1 MKVSRQRS
9 IFAACIF
16 AFAGL
21 IFSSPDAHAQAIYNV
36 CKPIKKNVDHEAK
49 VIRRDRAEL
58 AGEHDQVRRQQFQ
71 QRIDHE
77 VARFRDYQ
85 AQLNNCQA
93 DERARRE
100 AEKERKRKEKQSKQ
114 KNKVSC
120 TGPGCKW
127 CPDGYV
133 SVNNRDP
140 CVRIGKEATQ
150 KVKQKEAQQ
159 KKDKEILNNLIK
171 QKKIADQQKNN
182 EMQTNIQKTKK
193 DTEKNYIRNIR

>member
-9 IFAACIF
+9 ILVACTFALV
-16 AFAGL
+16 GL
-21 IFSSPDAHAQAIYNV
+21 IFSSPDAHAQAIY
-36 CKPIKKNVDHEAK
+36 
-49 VIRRDRAEL
+49 
-58 AGEHDQVRRQQFQ
+58 
-71 QRIDHE
+71 
-77 VARFRDYQ
+77 
-85 AQLNNCQA
+85 
-93 DERARRE
+93 
-100 AEKERKRKEKQSKQ
+100 KEKQSKQ

-140 CVRIGKEATQ
+140 CVRIGKKATQ

-171 QKKIADQQKNN
+171 QKKIAEQQKNY
-182 EMQTNIQKTKK
+182 EMLTNIQKMIK
-193 DTEKNYIRNIR
+193 DHEKNSIRNIR